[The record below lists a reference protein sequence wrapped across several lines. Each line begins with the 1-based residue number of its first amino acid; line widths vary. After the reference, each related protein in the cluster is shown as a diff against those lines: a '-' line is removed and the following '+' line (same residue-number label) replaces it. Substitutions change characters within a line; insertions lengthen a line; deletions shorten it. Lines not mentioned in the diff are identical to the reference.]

1 MMRTDK
7 ELERYIGKT
16 PEDFENIAEMS
27 SYNHNYYKGMN
38 GDILYA
44 DSDDDDYTDWY
55 LVMDDEV
62 KAKKHFGYSLTSEGD
77 KIHINWL
84 ME

>member
-1 MMRTDK
+1 MRTDK
-7 ELERYIGKT
+7 ELERYAGKT
-16 PEDFENIAEMS
+16 PKDFEHISEMS
-27 SYNHNYYKGMN
+27 SYNHNYYKGFD

-44 DSDDDDYTDWY
+44 DSDDDNYTDWY

-62 KAKKHFGYSLTSEGD
+62 KSKREFGYSFTSEGD

-84 ME
+84 V

>member
-1 MMRTDK
+1 MRTDK
-7 ELERYIGKT
+7 ELERYAGKS
-16 PEDFENIAEMS
+16 PKDFEHILEMS
-27 SYNHNYYKGMN
+27 SYNHNYYKGFD

-44 DSDDDDYTDWY
+44 NSDDDNYTDWY

-62 KAKKHFGYSLTSEGD
+62 KSKREFGYSFTSEGD

-84 ME
+84 V

>member
-1 MMRTDK
+1 MRTDK
-7 ELERYIGKT
+7 ELERYAGKT
-16 PEDFENIAEMS
+16 PKDFEYIPEMS
-27 SYNHNYYKGMN
+27 SYNHNYYKGFD

-44 DSDDDDYTDWY
+44 DSDDDNYTDWY

-62 KAKKHFGYSLTSEGD
+62 KSKWEFGYSFTSEGD

-84 ME
+84 V